1 MLRQIWM
8 DIKYGIIKQWKRY
21 VVVSLLVCYPLFNLF
36 SYAKGMFGL
45 QAGVWDYFIEVFIG
59 ILPIGGNEEKE
70 LVLPAFYIAFGC
82 LMSYLVYDYPA
93 KDLNAGGIQILI
105 RTRNM
110 TGYYLS
116 KYLWN
121 IMAIAVAHA
130 MVVLVVTIFGVVS
143 GGEFVLQEELVR
155 SRTGADYV
163 NMKTVMIGGI
173 LLPALSA
180 MAIAQVQMLIGILTR
195 PIYGMMTAVGIYLLS
210 IFSAT
215 MWLPGNGIML
225 LRTNLCM
232 KEGIPYRNIVIICVI
247 WIMLCYPAGCVA
259 LKKKDMI
266 PCDE

>member
-1 MLRQIWM
+1 MLRQIWT
-8 DIKYGIIKQWKRY
+8 DIKYGIIKHWKRY
-21 VVVSLLVCYPLFNLF
+21 VLVGLVVLYPLFNMY
-36 SYAKGMFGL
+36 SYAKGMYGL
-45 QAGVWDYFIEVFIG
+45 QAGVWDYYIEVFSG

-70 LVLPAFYIAFGC
+70 LVMPAFYIAFGC
-82 LMSYLVYDYPA
+82 LMSYLVYDYPV

-116 KYLWN
+116 KYVWN
-121 IMAIAVAHA
+121 IMAIGVAHV
-130 MVVLVVTIFGVVS
+130 MVVLVVTIFCLVS
-143 GGEFVLQEELVR
+143 GGEFALQEELVR
-155 SRTGADYV
+155 SRIGADYV
-163 NMKTVMIGGI
+163 NMEAIIRGGI
-173 LLPALSA
+173 VLPALCA
-180 MAIAQVQMLIGILTR
+180 MAIAQVQMLIGIMTR

-225 LRTNLCM
+225 LRTNLCR
-232 KEGIPYRNIVIICVI
+232 KEGIPYESIMLVCVI
-247 WIMLCYPAGCVA
+247 WIILCYPVGCLA